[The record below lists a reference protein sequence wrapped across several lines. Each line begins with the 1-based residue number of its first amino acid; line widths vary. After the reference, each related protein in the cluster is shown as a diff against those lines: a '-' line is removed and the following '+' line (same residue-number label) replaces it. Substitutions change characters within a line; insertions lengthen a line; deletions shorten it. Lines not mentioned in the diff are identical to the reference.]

1 RTLCSIF
8 QKNSTNSSP
17 KILPEPFQEIS
28 AEEPIARFLFSS
40 SNFNKQKV
48 KYGAFMPAPNGDAS
62 VIRIFQLEEKEIQLI
77 DTTVVSKTRKDV
89 SKGRAEFIAMDAFEL
104 DLKIEPDTK
113 THPRHA
119 NLTNYSSEKS
129 KTRSQAQQLAER
141 SKLILRS

>member
-1 RTLCSIF
+1 
-8 QKNSTNSSP
+8 
-17 KILPEPFQEIS
+17 
-28 AEEPIARFLFSS
+28 
-40 SNFNKQKV
+40 
-48 KYGAFMPAPNGDAS
+48 MPAPNGDAS